1 MKQVEFL
8 GYEFY
13 AVSSDGKVINTKT
26 GRVLK
31 PDITNVGYERVTL
44 WNSKFGAKRIA
55 VHRLVAMLYCDN
67 SRNLPMVNHKDGDKR
82 NNSVDNLE
90 WVTCKENTEH
100 AFRTGLRKSTTS
112 LPADTVRWLRGLHGN
127 GVPRAEIVRL
137 SGLPKSRVDDAL
149 YRYYKHL

>member
-13 AVSSDGKVINTKT
+13 AVSSDGKVDNTKT

-44 WNSKFGAKRIA
+44 WNSEFGAKRVA

-67 SRNLPMVNHKDGDKR
+67 SGNLPMVNHKDGDKR
-82 NNSVDNLE
+82 NNSADNL
-90 WVTCKENTEH
+90 
-100 AFRTGLRKSTTS
+100 
-112 LPADTVRWLRGLHGN
+112 
-127 GVPRAEIVRL
+127 
-137 SGLPKSRVDDAL
+137 
-149 YRYYKHL
+149 